1 MAAHTLAEFAATA
14 PTPPDGNTPY
24 ASQYAM
30 QLRQV
35 VIRHAARNP
44 RSLQRHLGP
53 SELGSPCDRQVAG
66 KMAALPST
74 NHVSDPWPS
83 IMGVAGHK
91 WMEGA
96 FLSDNQLSGYMRWL
110 VENRVTPHPEH
121 PGNSD
126 LYDGFEFAVVDHKFL
141 GVTSMN
147 KLKSRGPSI
156 LYEVQIK
163 LYAHGFRQLGLP
175 VNRVVIAAWPR
186 TGSSIS
192 GLYVWEQEYD
202 QARDDALIAQAL
214 SVTSMRKVFAQGLM
228 DGRIKLM
235 DIPAQPDED
244 VCIFCPFYRP
254 QSAHV
259 QGVGGCPGHAA
270 KGPH

>member
-1 MAAHTLAEFAATA
+1 MTYSLKEFAATA
-14 PTPPDGNTPY
+14 PTPPDGNSAW

-30 QLRQV
+30 QLRRV
-35 VIRHAARNP
+35 VMDHAARAP
-44 RSLQRHLGP
+44 RTLQAHLGP

-96 FLSDNQLSGYMRWL
+96 FIADNELSGAARWL
-110 VENRVTPHPEH
+110 AETRVTPHPEH
-121 PGNSD
+121 PGTSD
-126 LYDGFEFAVVDHKFL
+126 LYDAWEFAVVDHKFL
-141 GVTSMN
+141 GVTSMT
-147 KLKSRGPSI
+147 KLRTKGPSI

-163 LYAHGFRQLGLP
+163 LYAHGFRLMGLP
-175 VNRVVIAAWPR
+175 VRRVIIAAWPR
-186 TGSSIS
+186 TGSSLS

-202 QARDDALIAQAL
+202 PARDDVLIAHAL
-214 SVTSMRKVFAQGLM
+214 EVTKMRKVFAEGLVR
-228 DGRIKLM
+228 GQIRLM
-235 DIPAQPDED
+235 DIPATPVDD

-254 QSAHV
+254 QAAHEKS
-259 QGVGGCPGHAA
+259 VGGCPGHAA
-270 KGPH
+270 KGLH